1 MEPPM
6 NAKPYY
12 NDMVKTADELKVFQD
27 FKKPSQMTV
36 EEYNS
41 VPAKS
46 NWNSNIKYCCHS
58 INKESMDVPIR
69 LCHAV
74 MHTAFKLK
82 IFGDDAL
89 GKVST
94 RCKVGASVINNLL
107 EKNTVF
113 FPSGS
118 VRARLPFRARPLNEE
133 TFKSVVVELLKCSND
148 TNVQRHY
155 VGDGEDNVELAGF
168 SIPPA
173 ALTDGTKPGAETLF
187 KLSLH
192 EVKGLFESQLYL
204 KNPNATDLATAR
216 LQAAVLDA
224 IGCVANGQALCKL
237 CWTIFMLPTRKCPTM
252 TILNTRS
259 LQDDMNKRGG
269 HAST

>member
-1 MEPPM
+1 
-6 NAKPYY
+6 
-12 NDMVKTADELKVFQD
+12 
-27 FKKPSQMTV
+27 
-36 EEYNS
+36 
-41 VPAKS
+41 
-46 NWNSNIKYCCHS
+46 
-58 INKESMDVPIR
+58 
-69 LCHAV
+69 

-82 IFGDDAL
+82 IFGDDAF

-155 VGDGEDNVELAGF
+155 VGDGEGNVELAGF

-173 ALTDGTKPGAETLF
+173 ALTDGTKPGAEALF

-224 IGCVANGQALCKL
+224 IGCVANGQPVRQSTFGYSTTSTCQITSAESSISNKHDDLSNNNTPDDNNKDADKKKKVSPAAAWQKL
-237 CWTIFMLPTRKCPTM
+237 LYCHKKPLYWSRITLRPC
-252 TILNTRS
+252 
-259 LQDDMNKRGG
+259 
-269 HAST
+269 